1 LPIFKDRLNIF
12 GFAEDTTHYDRSE
25 LPGNLALRDQIA
37 GLDWVKENI
46 ARFGGNPDS
55 VTIFGE
61 SAGGSSIRSLVQSP
75 KAAGLFHKA
84 ISESDPWD
92 LGWQTP
98 TDAGNLTQT
107 VWQGVQCTDLA
118 CARKASVTDLAS
130 SFNKAVTLVS
140 NVNHPQGE
148 FNFVE
153 PVKPS
158 IDGEYI
164 PHDWHTA
171 LKKGD
176 FNKVPFLITTNHDEA
191 GAFIAA
197 DLPGPVPALSNSP
210 TLEQTW
216 AYLLS
221 TVIHF
226 GQDRTAAIIQS
237 GLYQVSGLADA
248 YALCSQLK
256 YFDLNLLILL

>member
-1 LPIFKDRLNIF
+1 
-12 GFAEDTTHYDRSE
+12 
-25 LPGNLALRDQIA
+25 LALRDQIA
-37 GLDWVKENI
+37 GLQWVKENI
-46 ARFGGNPDS
+46 ERFGGNPNS

-61 SAGGSSIRSLVQSP
+61 SAGGSSIRSLIQSP
-75 KAAGLFHKA
+75 KATGLFHKA

-98 TDAGNLTQT
+98 TDAANITQT
-107 VWQGVQCTDLA
+107 VWQGVNCTTLA
-118 CARKASVTDLAS
+118 CARKASITDLAA
-130 SFNKAVTLVS
+130 SFGKAVTIVS

-171 LKKGD
+171 VNDGKI
-176 FNKVPFLITTNHDEA
+176 NKVPFMITTNHDEA
-191 GAFIAA
+191 GVFIAQ
-197 DLPGPVPALSNSP
+197 DLPNPVPATADSP

-216 AYLLS
+216 AYILTNVVHL
-221 TVIHF
+221 
-226 GQDRTAAIIQS
+226 GAARTAAIIKS
-237 GLYQVSGLADA
+237 GLYPVSCYYLHLDSSKSGHLV
-248 YALCSQLK
+248 C
-256 YFDLNLLILL
+256 